1 MVGSFNEQDI
11 VHGLREWG
19 LSLESPADLI
29 ARERNLLHQDAALAL
44 NDAARNVVD
53 ALATRIRRERGWIE

>member
-1 MVGSFNEQDI
+1 MVGSFTEQDI
-11 VHGLREWG
+11 VHGLRERG
-19 LSLESPADLI
+19 LPLESLADLT
-29 ARERNLLHQDAALAL
+29 AKDRSLLHQHADLAL